1 MKNKRD
7 SSPSQKSDGKNQ
19 KKRLMLLSSLVVFL
33 TIIVFVM
40 GAALVVLFINERKLE
55 QAKLDDNS
63 KSSSEAI
70 ATGDASRIATPSPV
84 QEITPL
90 PQDTTP
96 SPEASITASPAETIV
111 PSPEVVA
118 TASPEVNTTPTP
130 QATITPTPE
139 ATKAALN
146 KSTNVS
152 NKSFEYQGIVFEL
165 QECKKLNSNAQVQS
179 IRCSVLM
186 TSTQEN
192 VKVFLFSNKNE
203 SRRSRIFEEGQE
215 SIAQTIK
222 FGSDVSRWGSTSNNL
237 IKDVPIKAI
246 FIFEKVPLQTNKID
260 VFEVSSSLRSSYY
273 NNDIKVEFR
282 NVDVSDS

>member
-70 ATGDASRIATPSPV
+70 AAGDASRIATPSPV

-90 PQDTTP
+90 PQDTTL
-96 SPEASITASPAETIV
+96 SL
-111 PSPEVVA
+111 
-118 TASPEVNTTPTP
+118 
-130 QATITPTPE
+130 E

>member
-1 MKNKRD
+1 MKNERD

-70 ATGDASRIATPSPV
+70 AAGDASRIATPSPV

-90 PQDTTP
+90 PQDTIP
-96 SPEASITASPAETIV
+96 SPEASITASPAETII
-111 PSPEVVA
+111 PSPKVVA
-118 TASPEVNTTPTP
+118 TPSEEVNTTPTP
-130 QATITPTPE
+130 QATITPNTE
-139 ATKAALN
+139 VTTAA
-146 KSTNVS
+146 SPQSANVS
-152 NKSFEYQGIVFEL
+152 NKSFEYQGLLFEL
-165 QECKKLNSNAQVQS
+165 QKCEKLSSNAQVQS
-179 IRCSVLM
+179 IKCSVLM

-246 FIFEKVPLQTNKID
+246 FIFEKVPLQTNEID

>member
-1 MKNKRD
+1 MKNERD

-19 KKRLMLLSSLVVFL
+19 KKRLILLSSLVVFL
-33 TIIVFVM
+33 TLIVFAM

-55 QAKLDDNS
+55 RAQVNEIS
-63 KSSSEAI
+63 KPSSDGI
-70 ATGDASRIATPSPV
+70 DASRIATPSPV

-96 SPEASITASPAETIV
+96 SPEATITPSPAKTIT

-118 TASPEVNTTPTP
+118 TPSEEVNTTPTP

-152 NKSFEYQGIVFEL
+152 NKSFEYQGLLFEL
-165 QECKKLNSNAQVQS
+165 QKCEKLNVNAQTQS
-179 IRCSVLM
+179 IRCSVAI

-192 VKVFLFSNKNE
+192 TKLFLYTAERNNE
-203 SRRSRIFEEGQE
+203 NRRSRILQSGQE
-215 SIAQTIK
+215 SVAQKIQ
-222 FGSDVSRWGSTSNNL
+222 FGSYVSRWGSTKNNL
-237 IKDVPIKAI
+237 IKDVEMIAI
-246 FIFEKVPLQTNKID
+246 FMFDNVPLQTDKID
-260 VFEVSSSLRSSYY
+260 VFEITSTLRSSYY

>member
-7 SSPSQKSDGKNQ
+7 SSPSQKSDENNQ
-19 KKRLMLLSSLVVFL
+19 KKRLTLLSFLVVFL
-33 TIIVFVM
+33 TLIVFTM
-40 GAALVVLFINERKLE
+40 GAALVFLFINERKLE
-55 QAKLDDNS
+55 RAQVNETS
-63 KSSSEAI
+63 KASS
-70 ATGDASRIATPSPV
+70 DASRIATPSPV
-84 QEITPL
+84 QEITPS

-96 SPEASITASPAETIV
+96 SPEATITPSPAETIA

-118 TASPEVNTTPTP
+118 TPSEEVNTTPTP

-152 NKSFEYQGIVFEL
+152 NKSFEYQGLLFEL

-246 FIFEKVPLQTNKID
+246 FIFEKVPLQTNEID
-260 VFEVSSSLRSSYY
+260 VFEVSASLRSSYY